1 MHNLSKHTDTRNAA
15 PADAG
20 MTARI
25 RDIVAALKH
34 KPGAMLPILH
44 GLRDELGY
52 IPNDAVPVIAEALQ
66 VTRAE
71 VHGVISFY
79 HDFNTQ
85 PIGRHRL
92 QICRAEA
99 CQARGS
105 RDLEEY
111 AKQRLGIGYHQ
122 TTPDGEVTLEA
133 VYCLGNCATGP
144 SVRLGDRIYGRVN
157 ANRLDALLD
166 RAATVPLNFQPLAE
180 ENARD

>member
-1 MHNLSKHTDTRNAA
+1 
-15 PADAG
+15 

-25 RDIVAALKH
+25 RDLVGALRH

-44 GLRDELGY
+44 SLRDEFGY
-52 IPNDAVPVIAEALQ
+52 VPEDAVPVIAEALQ

-85 PIGRHRL
+85 PTGRNRL

-105 RDLEEY
+105 RELEAY
-111 AKQRLGIGYHQ
+111 ARKRLGIDYHQ
-122 TTPDGEVTLEA
+122 TTADGEVTLEP

-144 SVRLGDRIYGRVN
+144 SVRLGDRIHGRVN
-157 ANRLDALLD
+157 AGRLDALLD
-166 RAATVPLNFQPLAE
+166 RAATVPLNFKALAGG
-180 ENARD
+180 NAHD